1 MTGQTIRR
9 RLEKI
14 EALMDPSDNVPKI
27 RITRIYVEAAD
38 GYPTGKVLIVRDD
51 GQDTEEFHDPAA
63 IHKHEIIW

>member
-14 EALMDPSDNVPKI
+14 EALMDPDRVPKI
-27 RITRIYVEAAD
+27 RITRIYVDAID

-51 GQDTEEFHDPAA
+51 GQETEEFHDPEA
-63 IHKHEIIW
+63 IHKYEIIW